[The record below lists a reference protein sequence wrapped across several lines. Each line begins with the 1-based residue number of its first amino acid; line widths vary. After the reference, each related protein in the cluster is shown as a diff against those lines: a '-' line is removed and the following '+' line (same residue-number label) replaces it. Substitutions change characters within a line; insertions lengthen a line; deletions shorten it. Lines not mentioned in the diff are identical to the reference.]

1 VAGLTLGLGASGS
14 LAWRFLAKKAPTA
27 ALPPVVEPAL
37 PPILSSDDQGYVDCP
52 EEMDPNAVE
61 EIAPLPEGAACLA
74 DRLPWGQAPEPFRA
88 DTSLDDLKARCGEV
102 FADFLFYRGEGRCQ
116 WGTAMLHGT
125 DREIQITWHNWREK
139 KIPRSLRF
147 VGPELYFEN
156 GMRPGI
162 PLKDLAALNGQAIT
176 LAAFGWEGSGVH
188 QSFQNGTLQGFDSP
202 DSPYRIQY
210 ALDWELFDNASE
222 EELASIIV
230 GESPLESTEPTLEK
244 LKAKVEYVEY
254 SFMKNDDSMREPL

>member
-1 VAGLTLGLGASGS
+1 
-14 LAWRFLAKKAPTA
+14 
-27 ALPPVVEPAL
+27 
-37 PPILSSDDQGYVDCP
+37 
-52 EEMDPNAVE
+52 
-61 EIAPLPEGAACLA
+61 
-74 DRLPWGQAPEPFRA
+74 
-88 DTSLDDLKARCGEV
+88 
-102 FADFLFYRGEGRCQ
+102 
-116 WGTAMLHGT
+116 
-125 DREIQITWHNWREK
+125 
-139 KIPRSLRF
+139 
-147 VGPELYFEN
+147 
-156 GMRPGI
+156 MRPGI